1 MRLAVVVFAALMTLG
16 LVAFGVV
23 VAQRTSDPIP
33 LTAAAT
39 RVSSPQNTELA
50 KSDKAPLDLGEAVK
64 AAAFTSTAV
73 AQNNTMRQSL
83 PATIPTR
90 SGSRESLRS
99 IRQVA
104 LRSEPST
111 SSNMISYAIRKLL

>member
-1 MRLAVVVFAALMTLG
+1 
-16 LVAFGVV
+16 
-23 VAQRTSDPIP
+23 
-33 LTAAAT
+33 
-39 RVSSPQNTELA
+39 VSSPQNTELA

-73 AQNNTMRQSL
+73 AQNNTMAAASAPVAACNNPDAL
-83 PATIPTR
+83 
-90 SGSRESLRS
+90 GLESLRS

-111 SSNMISYAIRKLL
+111 SSNMISCAIRKLL